1 MIIIRGLYHFKLC
14 FRIGFYLGFGVR
26 GWIAHYVYERCVFVC
41 LTWLSQYQKSERM
54 AARHQLPID
63 NMVDDL
69 GDAHSKVNYHV
80 VYRKLMTLVTHT
92 WMRMSQC

>member
-1 MIIIRGLYHFKLC
+1 M
-14 FRIGFYLGFGVR
+14 
-26 GWIAHYVYERCVFVC
+26 FVC

-69 GDAHSKVNYHV
+69 GDAHSKVNYRV

-92 WMRMSQC
+92 WMRMSRSADSKGQVLLVVVLISVPNKKILF